1 MRLVLPWFRGKDNQF
16 HAYTLA
22 GRVTIVGRTYPPAY
36 LRVNSKTSG
45 FSVYLKGKR
54 VSWTMGLP
62 EAIGVAT
69 QIVEETLNKKRAT

>member
-1 MRLVLPWFRGKDNQF
+1 MKLPWFKGKDNNY

-22 GRVTIVGRTYPPAY
+22 GRVTIVARTYPPAY
-36 LRVNSKTSG
+36 LRVSSKTTG

-69 QIVEETLNKKRAT
+69 QIVEQNLKARVAT